1 MRIETNRK
9 FAIEIIEKKKKLPIM
24 PTMLRANEAVT
35 IFYCNTKTKDVI
47 CEEDEE

>member
-1 MRIETNRK
+1 LNRK
-9 FAIEIIEKKKKLPIM
+9 FAIEIIEKNKKTLPIM
-24 PTMLRANEAVT
+24 PTTLRANEAVT